1 MGIENEELGIGI
13 RNYYWKLELEI
24 RIGISLQ
31 VGQFNLFK
39 TSETFNKKSK
49 TLLATDS

>member
-1 MGIENEELGIGI
+1 MWNWELEIRI

-39 TSETFNKKSK
+39 TSETVNKKSK